1 MTMSK
6 LVESLVNT
14 VIRTM
19 ALTNTEVAAVTEQLN
34 HDLLMTAKMFPIWLQ
49 KQIQKEFR
57 SNPNSFP
64 IRSMKQMRADPRG
77 LTRLGNRTP
86 NPVSGPH
93 ALGSVDRLWP
103 ECE

>member
-49 KQIQKEFR
+49 KQIQKG
-57 SNPNSFP
+57 S
-64 IRSMKQMRADPRG
+64 G
-77 LTRLGNRTP
+77 LILT
-86 NPVSGPH
+86 
-93 ALGSVDRLWP
+93 GSLSVVLNK
-103 ECE
+103 